1 MKAVLLVLLILAAGA
16 GAWYSGLSG
25 MFGYN
30 GQYQDFQ
37 EWIATRKALDKEI
50 RIWTV
55 ERDQMVKWR
64 GEAEEENGVLLADK
78 ASMTR
83 QRDEQQ
89 AKNDDL
95 KSEESQLTAELESI
109 AAKEKELRD
118 QLAAILEKYSIDN
131 WEALPAMVEAREAN
145 NKKLQE
151 EIDEILAAIE
161 VATKKRNDQQTEL
174 NNRQKEQADYR
185 ALLTKNGDEF
195 SVLSVDP
202 EWGFV
207 VIGAGQENSS
217 IDNSTVLL
225 VTRNGRSIG
234 KLKVSSLEKTQ
245 TVADVVDGSVPEGMS
260 IQPGDTVQ
268 LLSPHQS
275 LK

>member
-16 GAWYSGLSG
+16 GAWYSGLSE

-37 EWIATRKALDKEI
+37 EWIATRRALDKEI

-78 ASMTR
+78 SSMTR

-89 AKNDDL
+89 AKNEDL
-95 KSEESQLTAELESI
+95 KSEESQLTSELESI

-131 WEALPAMVEAREAN
+131 WEALPSMVEAREAN

-185 ALLTKNGDEF
+185 QLLTKNADEF
-195 SVLSVDP
+195 TVLSVDP

-207 VIGAGQENSS
+207 VIGAGQENST
-217 IDNSTVLL
+217 IDNNTVLL
-225 VTRNGRSIG
+225 VTRNGHSIG

-245 TVADVVDGSVPEGMS
+245 TVADVVEGSVPAGMS
-260 IQPGDTVQ
+260 IQPGDTVE
-268 LLSPHQS
+268 LLSPKQS

>member
-89 AKNDDL
+89 AMNDGL
-95 KSEESQLTAELESI
+95 VGEGSQLTAELESI